1 MKKFTDK
8 IKVNESKK
16 SSENL
21 KGFEK
26 KLTEI
31 LNDSIKVDEIISL
44 FPESIIMPLFYKGDI
59 VELNEGG
66 KIEII
71 KSEWKNGEYV
81 YYYDD
86 KENGLFYTYEGDIK
100 FD

>member
-44 FPESIIMPLFYKGDI
+44 FPDSIIMPLFYKGDV

-66 KIEII
+66 QIEIVQLG
-71 KSEWKNGEYV
+71 WKIGGYI

-86 KENGLFYTYEGDIK
+86 EENGLLYTYEDDIK

>member
-16 SSENL
+16 FSENL

-44 FPESIIMPLFYKGDI
+44 FPDSIIMPLFYKGDV

-66 KIEII
+66 QIEIVQLG
-71 KSEWKNGEYV
+71 WKNGGYI

-86 KENGLFYTYEGDIK
+86 EENGLVYTYEDDIK